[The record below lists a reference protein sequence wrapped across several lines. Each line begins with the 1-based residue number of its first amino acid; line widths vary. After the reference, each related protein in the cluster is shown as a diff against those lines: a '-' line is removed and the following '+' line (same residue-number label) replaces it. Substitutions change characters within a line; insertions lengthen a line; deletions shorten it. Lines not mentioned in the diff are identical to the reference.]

1 MDEVVSREVLDV
13 VGLERLAKN
22 QGPKRLR
29 TDSNRNQLLS
39 DGVGGSHSTLE
50 LQRRA
55 FQFELGK
62 FGI

>member
-1 MDEVVSREVLDV
+1 M
-13 VGLERLAKN
+13 ERLAKKS

-55 FQFELGK
+55 FQFEPDK
-62 FGI
+62 FGT